1 MTEEKLMKKISL
13 FMKKKYKIILPIIII
28 AGLLFSFQIAN
39 KPDPEKDK
47 ILIGLIRYALKQ
59 GHYEPHQIDDAFSE
73 QVFDDFIDA
82 LDPYKRFFL
91 QSDIEEFSIYRK
103 LIDDQIKSE
112 DLTFYNQV
120 FERFNQRVLESKSYY
135 KEILKTPFDF
145 EKKGTFSMDYDTKSF
160 SKTQAEL
167 IKNWQF
173 QLKVSTLTR
182 LHEKIELQESFSNEN
197 TAEKSRERKMVKG
210 EVVEVVQEKE
220 STNDKKSNTKKTFA
234 ELEKDSREST
244 EKSLDD
250 LYNLM
255 SELDETDW
263 FSVFINTLTI
273 QFDPHTNY
281 FAPKDKKRFDISMAG
296 KLEGIG
302 ARLQKKDDYTR
313 VAELISGGPA
323 WRAGE
328 LEVGDLILKVAQGD
342 GEPVDIVGMR
352 LDDAI
357 EFIKG
362 KKGTEVKL
370 TIKKIDGSIT
380 VISIIRDIVELEE
393 TFAKSSVV
401 KVDDRTFGIIN
412 LPKFYIDFNERNF
425 RNSATDMEQE
435 IKRLK
440 EENIEGLLI
449 DLRNNG
455 GGSLK
460 TAIEI
465 AGLFIKEGPVV
476 QVKYRGE
483 KPNVRSD
490 KDNQIQWDGPLVIL
504 INELSASAS
513 EIFAAAMQDYN
524 RAVIIGS
531 KQSFGK
537 GTVQNVLP
545 LNNYFKYS
553 SDLGALK
560 MTIQKFYRVNGGST
574 QLKGVESDIAMP
586 DRYTYLEIGERDEKN
601 PLVWDKIE
609 PADYSPVDMYENVHS
624 VINESKKRISLNP
637 NFVLIDSEALWL
649 KRGRDNSEIS
659 LNYKDYKI
667 ALEKREEE
675 RREFDPISK
684 YESNLIFNSPEYEIP
699 MMEKDSVLAKKRE
712 IWHKNLSKD
721 IYVEEALTV
730 LSELKIRKNLLV
742 KN

>member
-1 MTEEKLMKKISL
+1 MKKIMR
-13 FMKKKYKIILPIIII
+13 FMKKRYKIILPIIIV
-28 AGLLFSFQIAN
+28 AGLLFSFQIVN
-39 KPDPEKDK
+39 NPDPEKDK

-59 GHYEPHQIDDAFSE
+59 GHYEPKQIDDDFSE
-73 QVFDDFIDA
+73 QVFNDFIDA

-91 QSDIEEFSIYRK
+91 QSDIDDFSIYKK
-103 LIDDQIKSE
+103 LIDDQIKHE
-112 DLTFYNQV
+112 DLTFYNLV
-120 FERFNQRVLESKSYY
+120 YERFNKRVLESKKYY
-135 KEILKTPFDF
+135 KEILKSPFDF
-145 EKKGTFSMDYDTKSF
+145 EKKGSFNIDYSSKPF
-160 SKTQAEL
+160 SKTEAEL
-167 IKNWQF
+167 IKNWQL
-173 QLKVSTLTR
+173 QLKVGTLSR
-182 LHEKIELQESFSNEN
+182 LQEKIEFQDREIKIDSNFKTKSF
-197 TAEKSRERKMVKG
+197 A
-210 EVVEVVQEKE
+210 
-220 STNDKKSNTKKTFA
+220 D
-234 ELEKDSREST
+234 LEEASREST
-244 EKSLDD
+244 RKSLDE
-250 LYNLM
+250 LYNIM
-255 SELDETDW
+255 AELDETDW
-263 FSVFINTLTI
+263 FSVFINSLTL

-302 ARLQKKDDYTR
+302 ARLIKKDDYTK
-313 VAELISGGPA
+313 VSELISGGPA
-323 WRAGE
+323 WRSGE
-328 LEVGDLILKVAQGD
+328 LEVGDLILKVGQGA
-342 GEPVDIVGMR
+342 EPPIDIVGMR

-362 KKGTEVKL
+362 KKGTEVRL
-370 TIKKIDGSIT
+370 TIKKIDGTIK
-380 VISIIRDIVELEE
+380 VISIIRDIVELDE

-401 KVDDRTFGIIN
+401 KLDGRSFGVIN
-412 LPKFYIDFNERNF
+412 LPKFYIDFNEKNF

-435 IKRLK
+435 IARLK
-440 EENIEGLLI
+440 QEDIEGLLI

-465 AGLFIKEGPVV
+465 AGLFIKEGPIV

-490 KDNQIQWDGPLVIL
+490 RDKKIQWNGPLVIL

-553 SDLGALK
+553 KDLGALK
-560 MTIQKFYRVNGGST
+560 MTIQKFYRINGGST
-574 QLKGVESDIAMP
+574 QLKGVESDITMP

-601 PLVWDKIE
+601 PLAWDKIA
-609 PADYSPVDMYENVHS
+609 PANYNALDMYENFHT
-624 VINESKKRISLNP
+624 VIDNSKKRISLNP
-637 NFVLIDSEALWL
+637 NFVLIDTEAMWL
-649 KRGRDNSEIS
+649 KNGRDDDIVS
-659 LNYKDYKI
+659 LNYEDYKKD
-667 ALEKREEE
+667 LQKREDE
-675 RREFDPISK
+675 RRDFDPISEF
-684 YESNLIFNSPEYEIP
+684 ESNLVFNSPNYEIP
-699 MMEKDSVLAKKRE
+699 LIEKDSILAKKRD

>member
-1 MTEEKLMKKISL
+1 
-13 FMKKKYKIILPIIII
+13 MKKKYKIILPIIIL
-28 AGLLFSFQIAN
+28 AGLFFSFEIVN

-59 GHYEPHQIDDAFSE
+59 GHYEPQQINDAYSE
-73 QVFDDFIDA
+73 KVFNDFIDA
-82 LDPYKRFFL
+82 LDPFRRFFL
-91 QSDIEEFSIYRK
+91 QSDIDEFSVYK
-103 LIDDQIKSE
+103 HLIDDQIKSE
-112 DLTFYNQV
+112 DLSFYNMV
-120 FERFNQRVLESKSYY
+120 YDRFIQRVDESKYYY

-145 EKKGTFSMDYDTKSF
+145 DKKGTFNVDYSEKSF

-167 IKNWQF
+167 IKTWQN
-173 QLKVSTLTR
+173 QLKIGTLSR
-182 LHEKIELQESFSNEN
+182 LHEKIELQESFTDKKDS
-197 TAEKSRERKMVKG
+197 KDIVERKMVQG
-210 EVVEVVQEKE
+210 EVVEIVNEKDV
-220 STNDKKSNTKKTFA
+220 SDIKKPKTIKTFD
-234 ELEKDSREST
+234 ELEIESREAT

-250 LYNLM
+250 LYVLM
-255 SELDETDW
+255 SELDDTDW
-263 FSVFINTLTI
+263 FSVFINSLTI

-281 FAPKDKKRFDISMAG
+281 FAPKDKKRFDQSMSG

-323 WRAGE
+323 WRAGD
-328 LEVGDLILKVAQGD
+328 LEVGDLILKVGQGN
-342 GEPVDIVGMR
+342 EVPVDIVGMR

-357 EFIKG
+357 EYIKG

-370 TIKKIDGSIT
+370 TVKKLDGS
-380 VISIIRDIVELEE
+380 VDVVSIIRDVVELEE
-393 TFAKSSVV
+393 TFAKSSLVQ
-401 KVDDRTFGIIN
+401 VDGRNFGIIN
-412 LPKFYIDFNERNF
+412 LPKFYIDFNEKNF
-425 RNSATDMEQE
+425 RNSATDMERE
-435 IKRLK
+435 VSRLK
-440 EENIEGLLI
+440 KENVEGLLI

-483 KPNVRSD
+483 KANVRSD
-490 KDNQIQWDGPLVIL
+490 KDQRIQWDGPLVVL
-504 INELSASAS
+504 VNELSASAS

-531 KQSFGK
+531 KQTFGK

-553 SDLGALK
+553 QELGALK
-560 MTIQKFYRVNGGST
+560 MTIQKFYRINGGST
-574 QLKGVESDIAMP
+574 QLKGVVSDIAMP
-586 DRYTYLEIGERDEKN
+586 DNYAYLEIGERDEKN
-601 PLVWDKIE
+601 PLSWDKIE
-609 PADYSPVDMYENVHS
+609 PADYGQVDIYENFHK
-624 VINESKKRISLNP
+624 VINNSKERIASNP
-637 NFVLIDSEALWL
+637 NFILIDTKARWL
-649 KRGRDNSEIS
+649 KKGRDDKNIS
-659 LNYKDYKI
+659 LDYKGYKKDIEDHEAESKEFEMI
-667 ALEKREEE
+667 A
-675 RREFDPISK
+675 D
-684 YESNLIFNSPEYEIP
+684 YESNLDFKSPKYEVP
-699 MMEKDSVLAKKRE
+699 MMAKDSVLAKKRD
-712 IWHKNLSKD
+712 IWHKNLKKD

>member
-1 MTEEKLMKKISL
+1 MKKIIH
-13 FMKKKYKIILPIIII
+13 FMKRNYKIIIPIVIL
-28 AGLLFSFQIAN
+28 AGLLFSFQITN

-47 ILIGLIRYALKQ
+47 ILIGLIRYALTK
-59 GHYEPHQIDDAFSE
+59 GHYEPHQINDEFSE
-73 QVFDDFIDA
+73 QVFIDFIDA
-82 LDPYKRFFL
+82 LDPYKRFFI
-91 QSDIEEFSIYRK
+91 QNDIDEFSKYK
-103 LIDDQIKSE
+103 YLIDDQLKNE
-112 DLTFYNQV
+112 EFTFYSFV
-120 FERFNQRVLESKSYY
+120 FERYNQRVLESKKYY

-145 EKKGTFSMDYDTKSF
+145 EKEGTFNIDYDEKSF
-160 SKTQAEL
+160 AKSKAEL
-167 IKNWQF
+167 IKTWQL
-173 QLKVSTLTR
+173 QLKVSTLSR
-182 LHEKIELQESFSNEN
+182 LHEKIELQESFS
-197 TAEKSRERKMVKG
+197 EKSVSEKSDEHKMING
-210 EVVEVVQEKE
+210 EVVEIFKEKE
-220 STNDKKSNTKKTFA
+220 ISDTNKSNVSKTFA
-234 ELEKDSREST
+234 ELEKESREAA

-250 LYNLM
+250 FYNFM
-255 SELDETDW
+255 DELDDTDW
-263 FSVFINTLTI
+263 FSVYINTITL
-273 QFDPHTNY
+273 QFDPHTSY
-281 FAPKDKKRFDISMAG
+281 LAPKDKKRFDISMAG

-313 VAELISGGPA
+313 VSELISGGPA
-323 WRAGE
+323 WIAGE

-342 GEPVDIVGMR
+342 EPPIDIVGMR

-362 KKGTEVKL
+362 KKGTEVRL
-370 TIKKIDGSIT
+370 TLKKIDGSIK

-401 KVDDRTFGIIN
+401 KLNDRTFGVIN

-440 EENIEGLLI
+440 EEDIEGLLI

-465 AGLFIKEGPVV
+465 AGLFIKNGPVV

-490 KDNQIQWDGPLVIL
+490 NNKKIQWDGPLVVL
-504 INELSASAS
+504 VNELSASAS

-531 KQSFGK
+531 KSSFGK

-553 SDLGALK
+553 KDLGALK
-560 MTIQKFYRVNGGST
+560 MTIQKFYRINGGST

-601 PLVWDKIE
+601 PLPWDRIE
-609 PADYSPVDMYENVHS
+609 PADYTPVNIYGNFS
-624 VINESKKRISLNP
+624 KVINDSKKRIASKSQFL
-637 NFVLIDSEALWL
+637 LIDKNAKWL
-649 KRGRDNSEIS
+649 KEGRDDNIVNLKYS
-659 LNYKDYKI
+659 DYKKD
-667 ALEKREEE
+667 LENRKEESK
-675 RREFDPISK
+675 EFDTIAK
-684 YESNLIFNSPEYEIP
+684 YKNNLVFNSPTYEIS
-699 MMEKDSVLAKKRE
+699 MIEKDSVLAKKRE
-712 IWHKNLSKD
+712 IWHNNLSKD

-730 LSELKIRKNLLV
+730 LSELKISKNLLV

>member
-1 MTEEKLMKKISL
+1 MKNK
-13 FMKKKYKIILPIIII
+13 FKIIFPI
-28 AGLLFSFQIAN
+28 LLVAVMLFGFQIAN

-47 ILIGLIRYALKQ
+47 ILIGLVRYALKQ

-73 QVFDDFIDA
+73 KVFTDFIDA

-91 QSDIEEFSIYRK
+91 QSDIDEFSRYRK

-112 DLTFYNQV
+112 DLTFYNV
-120 FERFNQRVLESKSYY
+120 VMERFDQRVLESQTYY
-135 KEILKTPFDF
+135 REILKNPFDF
-145 EKKGTFSMDYDTKSF
+145 DIDETYDVDYDKKNYSRN
-160 SKTQAEL
+160 QAEL
-167 IKNWQF
+167 IQNWQM
-173 QLKVSTLTR
+173 QLKVSTLSR
-182 LHEKIELQESFSNEN
+182 LHEKIELQESMAKNVA
-197 TAEKSRERKMVKG
+197 AEEEEITDVIEE
-210 EVVEVVQEKE
+210 EVVIKSFEELEKE
-220 STNDKKSNTKKTFA
+220 S
-234 ELEKDSREST
+234 REAA

-250 LYNLM
+250 LYTVM
-255 SELDETDW
+255 SELDDTDW
-263 FSVFINTLTI
+263 FAIFINTMTI

-302 ARLQKKDDYTR
+302 ARLQKRDDYTR

-323 WRAGE
+323 WRGGE
-328 LEVGDLILKVAQGD
+328 LEVGDLILKVGQGD
-342 GEPVDIVGMR
+342 EVPVDIVGMR

-357 EFIKG
+357 EYIKG

-370 TIKKIDGSIT
+370 TVKKIDGSVE
-380 VISIIRDIVELEE
+380 VISITRDIVELEE
-393 TFAKSSVV
+393 TFVKSSVV
-401 KVDDRTFGIIN
+401 EVDQRKFGVIN

-435 IKRLK
+435 ITRLK
-440 EENIEGLLI
+440 EENVEGLLI

-465 AGLFIKEGPVV
+465 AGLFISDGPVV

-483 KPNVRSD
+483 NPNIRSD
-490 KDNQIQWDGPLVIL
+490 KDKKIQWDGPLVVL
-504 INELSASAS
+504 VNELSASAS

-545 LNNYFKYS
+545 LNNYFKYEK
-553 SDLGALK
+553 DLGALK
-560 MTIQKFYRVNGGST
+560 MTIQKFYRINGGST
-574 QLKGVESDIAMP
+574 QLKGVASDIAMP
-586 DRYTYLEIGERDEKN
+586 DKYTYFEIGERDEKN
-601 PLVWDKIE
+601 PLSWDKIE
-609 PADYSPVDMYENVHS
+609 PAEYTPVDIYENFHQ
-624 VINESKKRISLNP
+624 VINDSKKRIADNP
-637 NFVLIDSEALWL
+637 HFIIIDENAKWL
-649 KRGRDNSEIS
+649 KQGRDKTIVN
-659 LNYKDYKI
+659 LNYKKFNEEI
-667 ALEKREEE
+667 EKREEE
-675 RREFDPISK
+675 SNAFDDIAL
-684 YESNLIFNSPEYEIP
+684 YESALVFDSPQYEFP
-699 MMEKDSVLAKKRE
+699 LMEQDSILAKKRE
-712 IWHKNLSKD
+712 IWHKSLKKD

-730 LSELKIRKNLLV
+730 LSELQMNKNLVV